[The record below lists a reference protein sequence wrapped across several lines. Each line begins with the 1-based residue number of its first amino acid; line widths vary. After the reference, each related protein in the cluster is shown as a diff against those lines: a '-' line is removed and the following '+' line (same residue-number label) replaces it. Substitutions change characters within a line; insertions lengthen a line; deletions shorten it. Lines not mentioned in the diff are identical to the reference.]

1 MIGRM
6 LILSVSVAMTGFA
19 VGVTQSSFKH
29 YYKRFAENEDLN
41 NGTVT
46 QVAIVA
52 DETKKTRR
60 RKS

>member
-6 LILSVSVAMTGFA
+6 LTMTLGVGVASFA
-19 VGVTQSSFKH
+19 VGASVSSFKH
-29 YYKRFAENEDLN
+29 YYKRFADNEDLN
-41 NGTVT
+41 DGTVT

-52 DETKKTRR
+52 DNTKKSRG